1 MSFEKIRYD
10 NYCINKGFI
19 LLKMINN
26 WRVFN
31 VNNLIYMV
39 LMMREVNIGECLEEL
54 KMGLK

>member
-10 NYCINKGFI
+10 NHCINKGFI